1 MMELFLIIFAGVSTA
16 LVIVEAAK
24 ASKDKE

>member
-1 MMELFLIIFAGVSTA
+1 MMELFLIIFTGVSTA
-16 LVIVEAAK
+16 LVIVEVAK